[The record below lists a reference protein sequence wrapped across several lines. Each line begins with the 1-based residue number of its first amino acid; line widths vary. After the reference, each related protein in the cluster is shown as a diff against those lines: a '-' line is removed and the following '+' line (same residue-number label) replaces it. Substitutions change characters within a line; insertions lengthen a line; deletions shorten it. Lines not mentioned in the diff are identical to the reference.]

1 MEVKVFTKGK
11 SKILTN
17 TQNIESTWI
26 IKRLDASQRLGVSK
40 ILDASIKWQ
49 RKLVSTNS
57 ETKKDY
63 SGRRE
68 CKSETNIQTLGI

>member
-1 MEVKVFTKGK
+1 MANKQIRNNEK
-11 SKILTN
+11 
-17 TQNIESTWI
+17 NIESTWI
-26 IKRLDASQRLGVSK
+26 IKRLDASQRLDVSK

-63 SGRRE
+63 SGRGE
-68 CKSETNIQTLGI
+68 CRSETNIQTLGI